1 MTWTRAQVVAEARS
15 WIGTPY
21 VHQGS
26 VKGVGCDCIGLI
38 IGVARCLGMP
48 EATAFDQ
55 DIRYKGY
62 SRPPNP
68 RLLVEACDE
77 YLDRVPVVSDALPG
91 DIALGR
97 IEIEPQHFGILS
109 AVDPAYIIH
118 AYSQIKRV
126 TENRADE
133 RWRAKV
139 LRIYRY
145 RGVV

>member
-1 MTWTRAQVVAEARS
+1 MTSRSDVVAEARQ
-15 WIGTPY
+15 WLGTPY
-21 VHQGS
+21 HHGAS
-26 VKGVGCDCIGLI
+26 VKGAGCDCIGLI

-48 EATAFDQ
+48 EAAAFDQ

-68 RLLVEACDE
+68 RLLIQACDD
-77 YLDRVPVVSDALPG
+77 YLDRVPIVSDALQG

-109 AVDPAYIIH
+109 AIDPPYIIH

-126 TENRADE
+126 TENRADA
-133 RWRAKV
+133 RWQSKV

-145 RGVV
+145 RGIE